1 MPTAERGKLDPTKV
15 NWNAAQGLTFRQQPG
30 PENPLGFVKMNF
42 PNGHS
47 VYMHDTPKPSLFG
60 RSFRAASSGCVRIS
74 GIDELAAWVVADQ
87 GWTLENV
94 RKMKETR
101 ERLDVQLKQPVHAL
115 FRLRHGVGDAGRR
128 SPLPPRHLQQGRHRQ
143 GRRRVLRS
151 APSPRRPRAN
161 REHLGRREGPEGDGE
176 GLG

>member
-1 MPTAERGKLDPTKV
+1 VKFKIDAYGGEGRKLDPTKV
-15 NWNAAQGLTFRQQPG
+15 NWSAAQSLTFRQQPG

-42 PNGHS
+42 NNGHS

-74 GIDELAAWVVADQ
+74 EIDELVAWAAADQ

-101 ERLDVQLKQPVHAL
+101 ERLDVQLKQPVPLYFAYITAWATPDGAVH
-115 FRLRHGVGDAGRR
+115 FRQDIYSKDGIGKAAGA
-128 SPLPPRHLQQGRHRQ
+128 H
-143 GRRRVLRS
+143 
-151 APSPRRPRAN
+151 
-161 REHLGRREGPEGDGE
+161 
-176 GLG
+176 